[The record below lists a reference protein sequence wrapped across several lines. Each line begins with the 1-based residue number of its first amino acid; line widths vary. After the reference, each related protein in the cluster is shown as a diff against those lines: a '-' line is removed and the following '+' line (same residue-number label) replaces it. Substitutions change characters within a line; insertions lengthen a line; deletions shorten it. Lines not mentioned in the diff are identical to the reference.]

1 MSKDAWN
8 IFWQH
13 GLGDGACLP
22 GAVDANTRLQQ
33 YWTTFADNFEAPAHL
48 VDLACGGGIVARRL
62 AASNELIRVTGID
75 YADVPAADQDR
86 VELKSGVDMSSL
98 PFDDASLDGAVSQF
112 GIEYADAQKV
122 GKELARVLK
131 PGAPF
136 AFIVHHADSDVVA
149 NNAARAEVLDAV
161 TSQNVRDAY
170 VAGDKQA
177 LAKAMFDIRLHAAR
191 KDVVDEI
198 ARGLG
203 QSMINAEGDR
213 NDAWGE
219 FERLA
224 KGERAILGA
233 LHHAAVERPEPWL
246 DQLGSVFA
254 AEGISVFR
262 DSRDAP
268 IAWSIFGRR
277 T

>member
-33 YWTTFADNFEAPAHL
+33 YWTTFADNFDAPAHL

-62 AASNELIRVTGID
+62 ADANDHIEVTGID
-75 YADVPAADQDR
+75 YADVPAAQQDR
-86 VELKSGVDMSSL
+86 VELKSGIDMTDL
-98 PFDDASLDGAVSQF
+98 PFEDASLDGAVSQF
-112 GIEYADAQKV
+112 GIEYGDASKV
-122 GKELARVLK
+122 GHELARVLK

-136 AFIVHHADSDVVA
+136 AFIVHHAQSDVVA
-149 NNAARAEVLDAV
+149 NNAARANILDAV
-161 TSQNVRDAY
+161 TADVVRDAY

-177 LAKAMFDIRLHAAR
+177 LVKAMFDIRLHAER

-203 QSMINAEGDR
+203 QSMVNAQGDR
-213 NDAWGE
+213 SDAWNE
-219 FERLA
+219 FARLA

-233 LHHAAVERPEPWL
+233 LHKAAISRPEPWL
-246 DQLGSVFA
+246 DQLGTAFT

-268 IAWSIFGRR
+268 LAWSIFGRR
-277 T
+277 A

>member
-8 IFWQH
+8 IFWRH

-33 YWTTFADNFEAPAHL
+33 YWTTFAGNFEAPSHV

-62 AASNELIRVTGID
+62 AESNDQISVTGVD
-75 YADVPAADQDR
+75 YADVPATDQDR
-86 VELKSGVDMSSL
+86 VELKSGVDMAKM
-98 PFDDASLDGAVSQF
+98 PFDDASFDGAVSQF
-112 GIEYADAQKV
+112 GVEYGDAGKV
-122 GKELARVLK
+122 GNELARVLR

-136 AFIVHHADSDVVA
+136 AFIIHHGESAVVA
-149 NNAARAEVLDAV
+149 NNAARAKVLDAV
-161 TSQNVRDAY
+161 TADNVREVY
-170 VAGDKQA
+170 VAGDRQA
-177 LAKAMFDIRLHAAR
+177 LAKAMFDIRLHADR

-203 QSMINAEGDR
+203 QSMINATGDR
-213 NDAWGE
+213 AEAWTE

-224 KGERAILGA
+224 NGERAILGA
-233 LHHAAVERPEPWL
+233 LHKAAVDKPEAWL
-246 DQLGSVFA
+246 DQLGTAFE

-277 T
+277 A